1 MSPAAFE
8 LAMIIKSMPPL
19 EPTCHVCG
27 SGHTD
32 HHIPDIMVGD
42 GKPAKN
48 VRSFG
53 VFLKFFTT
61 CTTAYEVLPAI
72 YSLVLTQ
79 HSRHMSIML
88 A

>member
-1 MSPAAFE
+1 
-8 LAMIIKSMPPL
+8 
-19 EPTCHVCG
+19 
-27 SGHTD
+27 
-32 HHIPDIMVGD
+32 MVGD

>member
-1 MSPAAFE
+1 
-8 LAMIIKSMPPL
+8 
-19 EPTCHVCG
+19 
-27 SGHTD
+27 
-32 HHIPDIMVGD
+32 MVGD
-42 GKPAKN
+42 PKRAGQN

-53 VFLKFFTT
+53 TNPNHRFLKFFTT
-61 CTTAYEVLPAI
+61 CTTVYEVLPAI